1 MVILHSVLIGF
12 VGFSFLY
19 YGISCLSS
27 DVMVAEFTRYGLS
40 DLQRQI
46 TGILQILGG
55 LGAILGFFYKP
66 LQIFSMIGISALM
79 LLGWGVRL
87 KIQDPFLASLPSFL
101 FFILCAYLAF
111 YLIKN

>member
-1 MVILHSVLIGF
+1 MAIFHSVLIGF

-27 DVMVAEFTRYGLS
+27 NVMMAEFARFGLS
-40 DLQRQI
+40 DLQRQL
-46 TGILQILGG
+46 TGVLQILGG
-55 LGAILGFFYKP
+55 LGAIIGFFYKP
-66 LQIFSMIGISALM
+66 LQILSMIGISVLM

-87 KIQDPFLASLPSFL
+87 KIEDPFLESLPSFL
-101 FFILCAYLAF
+101 FFILCAYLSF